1 MKEKVVTFLIVFG
14 TCFTLFYL
22 NEDFDPGRFIFVSAC
37 VGVFSALAFNYSMKL
52 VVGAIKKIVR
62 PPEKHDK

>member
-22 NEDFDPGRFIFVSAC
+22 NEDLDLGRFFFVSAC
-37 VGVFSALAFNYSMKL
+37 VGVFAALTFNYSMKL
-52 VVGAIKKIVR
+52 VIGVIKKIVK
-62 PPEKHDK
+62 PPEKSD